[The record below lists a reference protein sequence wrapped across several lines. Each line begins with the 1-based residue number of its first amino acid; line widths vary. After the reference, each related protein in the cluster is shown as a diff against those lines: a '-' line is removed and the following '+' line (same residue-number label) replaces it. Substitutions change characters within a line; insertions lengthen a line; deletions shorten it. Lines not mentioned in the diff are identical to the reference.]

1 VINDGV
7 LAARGGGWATSFA
20 ASRTITVNAPGILD
34 TTTHALGGLGGAT
47 LPNEIVIN
55 EDAIWKMNNEQQ
67 LPNTALTLNAGI
79 VNGPGDIRGGGTI
92 ATVAHATKS
101 SAINAPINNGNGAVT
116 FNVADG
122 AVAVDL
128 SVTGNMGGGNA
139 YTKTGDGTM
148 VITGANTSTGGIALN
163 GGTLEASSIANAGGA
178 GSIGIYTTGT
188 PGYLGIANDS
198 TFRYTGTGVETT
210 TRNLWIDTGTQN
222 KTIEVTS
229 ATGDITFSGTAGNI
243 NKPFTKTG
251 LGALTL
257 ADVIN
262 VGATVTV
269 DGGKLTL
276 TGVNVYDGNTTVN
289 AGTLELTDN
298 AQLKFA
304 LGATSGSN
312 NSLSGAGTATLNGD
326 FVIDTTAAD
335 ALASGTWT
343 LENVASLTGA
353 YGSSFTVVGFDDAG
367 GDKWTKV
374 NGTKLYTF
382 DETTGILTLASA
394 SAFDSWA
401 TAKGLTGAAGF
412 EAGKADDPD
421 NDGKNN
427 LYEFAFDGNPLS
439 GSEDAKVVGKIAT
452 IGGDQVLTL
461 TMPVRSGATFST
473 SVGDQLSALID
484 TITYRVEGD
493 SDLGTFANTISEV
506 TGGDET
512 AIQVGLPTLS
522 TGWTYRTFRD
532 AGTVL
537 TAPQT
542 FLRAKVSE

>member
-1 VINDGV
+1 
-7 LAARGGGWATSFA
+7 
-20 ASRTITVNAPGILD
+20 
-34 TTTHALGGLGGAT
+34 
-47 LPNEIVIN
+47 
-55 EDAIWKMNNEQQ
+55 M
-67 LPNTALTLNAGI
+67 
-79 VNGPGDIRGGGTI
+79 
-92 ATVAHATKS
+92 
-101 SAINAPINNGNGAVT
+101 
-116 FNVADG
+116 
-122 AVAVDL
+122 
-128 SVTGNMGGGNA
+128 
-139 YTKTGDGTM
+139 
-148 VITGANTSTGGIALN
+148 
-163 GGTLEASSIANAGGA
+163 
-178 GSIGIYTTGT
+178 
-188 PGYLGIANDS
+188 
-198 TFRYTGTGVETT
+198 
-210 TRNLWIDTGTQN
+210 
-222 KTIEVTS
+222 
-229 ATGDITFSGTAGNI
+229 
-243 NKPFTKTG
+243 
-251 LGALTL
+251 GALTL

-269 DGGKLTL
+269 DGGTLTL
-276 TGVNVYDGNTTVN
+276 TGANVYDGNTTVN

-298 AQLKFA
+298 AQLKFV

-343 LENVASLTGA
+343 LENVTSLNGA
-353 YGSSFTVVGFDDAG
+353 YGSSFSVVGFDDAG

-452 IGGDQVLTL
+452 IEGDQVLTL

-484 TITYRVEGD
+484 TITYRIEGD